1 MGFRLKVTKNQY
13 NYLGKIHY
21 LGGLPASGPL
31 RGTAGK
37 EESQF
42 LSLIRR
48 GGALFWGGGVYR
60 KIENTKDIDFNNRHQ
75 IEPILGFFPYRDLL
89 QYISLHLIVNIK
101 KKKLHNSFHRIIILI
116 NPGIIRLRN

>member
-21 LGGLPASGPL
+21 LGGLPTSGPL

-37 EESQF
+37 GESQF

-75 IEPILGFFPYRDLL
+75 IEPILGFFFHIEI
-89 QYISLHLIVNIK
+89 YISISPCN
-101 KKKLHNSFHRIIILI
+101 
-116 NPGIIRLRN
+116 

>member
-1 MGFRLKVTKNQY
+1 MGFHLEVTKNKY
-13 NYLGKIHY
+13 NYPGKIHY

-37 EESQF
+37 GESQF

-89 QYISLHLIVNIK
+89 QHISLQIIVSIK
-101 KKKLHNSFHRIIILI
+101 KKKLHNFLSYN
-116 NPGIIRLRN
+116 NPDEPRNHTTT